1 MAENTQVGSALGYDE
16 LLSQLQS
23 SIADRV
29 VGKSNLD
36 KASDVLNKITTTH
49 LMLSQFGFYKKITEQ
64 LKDLGKEAV
73 DNLKSKAEGISNVAE
88 NSGFGLGKEMT
99 SVAKPVGTIN
109 EGYDP
114 AEGVFSRVIGRD
126 APEPQ
131 VDSEITGEGQ
141 ILDRVI
147 SKPVDFTGR
156 PEIGALRQFEG
167 RNNFDPNKPLFDEE
181 AGLPELNLES
191 QAPLFLGQSAGNIGV
206 VRRGGVP
213 ELPQE
218 APSSAQA
225 PQPRPD
231 EGEAE
236 DVIDRPAVA
245 EEAQVVAE
253 EPAVAEA
260 LPAQLPQTFGEFAEQ
275 TTAQARSVA
284 SSLGQALGKDARTTF
299 QQSINSIMGK
309 AQDLRTSLESGVQ
322 RINALRNQAT
332 DAFNN
337 IKSEGEALQQKG
349 QSLLSQGRDALA
361 RGDQTGQSLIDQ
373 GNDLLSKGIE
383 QAKNSDLAAQAVEQA
398 QQKIQQGS
406 NLVAQGKQE
415 GQELINQG
423 RDLLKSAQSQVEG
436 YGQQAEQIS
445 QALQS
450 EVEQRGAQLA
460 DIASQA
466 KDIFTGGKAAATALM
481 SGDTQ
486 AFVQGGQA
494 VGKTVGSLAGKAVG
508 EETGTAIGEGISA
521 AIPVIGEV
529 VDAGLLLST
538 LFTGIA
544 DAFQPH
550 HLPTFIDTATQ
561 QYGV

>member
-29 VGKSNLD
+29 VGKSSLD
-36 KASDVLNKITTTH
+36 KATDVLNKLTTTH
-49 LMLSQFGFYKKITEQ
+49 LMLSQFGFYKKITDQ
-64 LKDLGKEAV
+64 LKGLGKEAV
-73 DNLKSKAEGISNVAE
+73 DNLKSKAEAISNVGE
-88 NSGFGLGKEMT
+88 NSGFGIGKEMT
-99 SVAKPVGTIN
+99 SVANPVAPIN

-114 AEGVFSRVIGRD
+114 AQGVFSRVIGRD

-141 ILDRVI
+141 VLSD
-147 SKPVDFTGR
+147 PVDFTGR
-156 PEIGALRQFEG
+156 PQIGALRQFEG
-167 RNNFDPNKPLFDEE
+167 RTNYDPNKPLFDEE
-181 AGLPELNLES
+181 AGLPQLDLES
-191 QAPLFLGQSAGNIGV
+191 QAPLFFGQRSGNVGV

-213 ELPQE
+213 EPPQE
-218 APSSAQA
+218 APPAPQA
-225 PQPRPD
+225 PPPRPV

-236 DVIDRPAVA
+236 DVANAPRQAPVA
-245 EEAQVVAE
+245 QEA
-253 EPAVAEA
+253 PA
-260 LPAQLPQTFGEFAEQ
+260 LPEQLPQTFEEFATQ
-275 TTAQARSVA
+275 TTGEARAVA
-284 SSLGQALGKDARTTF
+284 SSLGQTIAKSDARISF
-299 QQSINSIMGK
+299 QQSIGSYLSK
-309 AQDLRTSLESGVQ
+309 AQDLKTSLESGVQ
-322 RINALRNQAT
+322 RINSLRNQAT
-332 DAFNN
+332 TAFNN

-373 GNDLLSKGIE
+373 GNDLLAKGVE
-383 QAKNSDLAAQAVEQA
+383 QAKNSDLANQAVSQA

-406 NLVAQGKQE
+406 DLLAQGKQE
-415 GQELINQG
+415 GQAFIDQG
-423 RDLLKSAQSQVEG
+423 RDLLKSAQSQVQG
-436 YGQQAEQIS
+436 YGQQAEQIG

-450 EVEQRGAQLA
+450 EVEQRTAQLA
-460 DIASQA
+460 DIAGQA
-466 KDIFTGGKAAATALM
+466 KEAFTAGKSVAGALA

-486 AFVQGGQA
+486 AFVEGGQA
-494 VGKTVGSLAGKAVG
+494 LGKTVGSLAGKALG
-508 EETGTAIGEGISA
+508 EETGDAIGAGISS

-561 QYGV
+561 QYGI